1 MQIYVYGWRRIPME
15 ARICLSYIRGELCA
29 HARTISNVY
38 DSIYNI
44 HHSKQH
50 NDPYY
55 ITSHGE
61 VTRAHTHAHAC
72 AGGAEGPAAAPRT
85 PVPLPPA
92 PRRGLTQ
99 ESSRSSVCGCRRK
112 ACRSKA
118 PPAFPAPKAPPS
130 MAGPAV
136 WCCAGGSAGPC
147 RAVPSRAAPRLAARR
162 RRRRAARSRR
172 GAAPHESAH
181 SPPPPSCL
189 AAARRA
195 LRRRAYIAA
204 PTSPHRRSSPRG
216 PALPAVM
223 RCLPV
228 SVRVWDSFGGVPNRQ
243 PPLRGVGRGLG
254 SWGASGRRHS
264 CQ

>member
-1 MQIYVYGWRRIPME
+1 MQIYVYGWKRIPME

-181 SPPPPSCL
+181 SPPTSLLPCG
-189 AAARRA
+189 RA
-195 LRRRAYIAA
+195 QSSEAESLHS
-204 PTSPHRRSSPRG
+204 SPHLAS
-216 PALPAVM
+216 
-223 RCLPV
+223 
-228 SVRVWDSFGGVPNRQ
+228 
-243 PPLRGVGRGLG
+243 PPLQSAWARVTR
-254 SWGASGRRHS
+254 SDAVSASQR
-264 CQ
+264 

>member
-29 HARTISNVY
+29 HARTRSNVY

-136 WCCAGGSAGPC
+136 WCCAGLS
-147 RAVPSRAAPRLAARR
+147 LI
-162 RRRRAARSRR
+162 
-172 GAAPHESAH
+172 H
-181 SPPPPSCL
+181 
-189 AAARRA
+189 
-195 LRRRAYIAA
+195 I
-204 PTSPHRRSSPRG
+204 
-216 PALPAVM
+216 
-223 RCLPV
+223 
-228 SVRVWDSFGGVPNRQ
+228 
-243 PPLRGVGRGLG
+243 
-254 SWGASGRRHS
+254 
-264 CQ
+264 